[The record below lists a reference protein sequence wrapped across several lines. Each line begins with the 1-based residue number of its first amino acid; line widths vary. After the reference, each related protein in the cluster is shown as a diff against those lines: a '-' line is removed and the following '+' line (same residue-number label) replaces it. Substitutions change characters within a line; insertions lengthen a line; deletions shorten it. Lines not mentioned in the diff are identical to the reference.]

1 MSFLRFV
8 CKFLLVEKIG
18 QKVGC
23 LLFVVGC
30 GKLNRTN
37 FVQPG
42 RIWLSVCRA
51 CYARLQ
57 KSWNNDT
64 IIY

>member
-30 GKLNRTN
+30 GK
-37 FVQPG
+37 
-42 RIWLSVCRA
+42 I
-51 CYARLQ
+51 
-57 KSWNNDT
+57 
-64 IIY
+64 